1 MHEVHAPRARS
12 FAELPDQDGYIFFP
26 PVGGAPRL
34 HHHPDWNEQHH
45 SCRRFDRQVRS
56 MTHQIFG

>member
-12 FAELPDQDGYIFFP
+12 FAEFPDQDGYIFFP

-34 HHHPDWNEQHH
+34 HHHPGWNGQ
-45 SCRRFDRQVRS
+45 
-56 MTHQIFG
+56 QIHAADLTARCAP